1 MHFRKITSAFLS
13 VALCQTIPQGSGDS
27 DDYTYTYDSVDAEAA
42 EKSDGYNNGYN
53 SGYNFNQ
60 ASYSSDP
67 YNQGYYGRTAPF
79 KFSRRM
85 KLILLH
91 YLTSSRHQQ
100 VRENN
105 KNLG

>member
-1 MHFRKITSAFLS
+1 MHFRNIIFAFLS
-13 VALCQTIPQGSGDS
+13 VALCQGSGDDS
-27 DDYTYTYDSVDAEAA
+27 EDYTYTYDSVDADAA

-67 YNQGYYGRTAPF
+67 YNQGYYGRSS
-79 KFSRRM
+79 KYSYKLSRKM

>member
-1 MHFRKITSAFLS
+1 MHFRKIISVFLS
-13 VALCQTIPQGSGDS
+13 IVVCQEGSGDS
-27 DDYTYTYDSVDAEAA
+27 DDNKYTFDSGAA
-42 EKSDGYNNGYN
+42 DKNDGYNNGYN

-67 YNQGYYGRTAPF
+67 YNQGYYGRSS
-79 KFSRRM
+79 KYSYKLSRKM
-85 KLILLH
+85 KLIFLH